1 MPKKIQRVKTTKTPK
16 PTETYE
22 PDLVITFMGKTTVI
36 PFSALSSKVQKK
48 LCEEK
53 ENHDKKPKPV
63 CLYCKEES
71 TFDEHTTECEKCGR
85 YQDLYGEFS
94 ESD

>member
-1 MPKKIQRVKTTKTPK
+1 MKTLETKIGITLPMPKKIQRKKSNPK
-16 PTETYE
+16 P
-22 PDLVITFMGKTTVI
+22 
-36 PFSALSSKVQKK
+36 
-48 LCEEK
+48 
-53 ENHDKKPKPV
+53 KPKPV

-85 YQDLYGEFS
+85 YQDIYDEFS

>member
-1 MPKKIQRVKTTKTPK
+1 MKWIKKKVKSPLPMPKKIQRKTKKSNPK
-16 PTETYE
+16 P
-22 PDLVITFMGKTTVI
+22 
-36 PFSALSSKVQKK
+36 
-48 LCEEK
+48 
-53 ENHDKKPKPV
+53 KPKPV